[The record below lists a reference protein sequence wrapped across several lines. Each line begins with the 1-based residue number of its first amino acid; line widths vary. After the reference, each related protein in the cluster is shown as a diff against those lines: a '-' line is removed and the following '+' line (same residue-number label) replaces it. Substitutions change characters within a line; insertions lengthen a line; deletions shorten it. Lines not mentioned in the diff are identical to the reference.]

1 MQIATVN
8 VNGIRAAVRK
18 GFYQWLS
25 KARPDV
31 LLMQEVRAP
40 EAIVQELMK
49 GGGESKDAYRTW
61 LSPSAIPG
69 RAGVAVAVRR
79 DIAVSEVRSGLPVGI
94 SGADWLPPACSDGI
108 EMRIYDGEEPV
119 DTGRWL
125 EVDLPDVS
133 GGLTVVSAY
142 LHSGVADKLE
152 KMAAKYAHL
161 DRVTLRLEELEAS
174 ASRPYAHALVA
185 GDFNIVHT
193 ERDIKNWKSN
203 HNKTSGVLDQE
214 IAYLDRWLGRS
225 AETSSCAE
233 TTSHAGNAEGVET
246 VLSMKPCGA
255 GWVDV
260 QRALA
265 PQEQGPYSWWSN
277 RGQAFDKNVGWR
289 IDYQIANVE
298 LASLA
303 CDVRIDRA
311 SSYAERWSD
320 HAPVVVTYEL

>member
-18 GFYQWLS
+18 GFHRWLNE
-25 KARPDV
+25 ARPDV

-40 EAIVQELMK
+40 EVIVQELMK
-49 GGGESKDAYRTW
+49 GCGESEGAYRTW
-61 LSPSAIPG
+61 LNPSAIPG
-69 RAGVAVAVRR
+69 RAGVAVAVRS
-79 DIAVSEVRSGLPVGI
+79 DIAVSEVRSGLPAGI
-94 SGADWLPPACSDGI
+94 PESDWLPSADTEDTGVRFC
-108 EMRIYDGEEPV
+108 DGEEPV

-125 EVDLPDVS
+125 EADLPDIA
-133 GGLTVVSAY
+133 GGITVVSAY
-142 LHSGVADKLE
+142 LHSGVADKPE

-161 DRVTLRLEELEAS
+161 DRVTLRLAELGVP

-193 ERDIKNWKSN
+193 EQDIKNWKSN

-214 IAYLDRWLGRS
+214 IAYLDRWLGEG
-225 AETSSCAE
+225 AEAISGAE
-233 TTSHAGNAEGVET
+233 AAESEETGVSVQT
-246 VLSMKPCGA
+246 YGSM
-255 GWVDV
+255 WVDV
-260 QRALA
+260 QRALT

-289 IDYQIANVE
+289 IDYQIANPE

-303 CDVRIDRA
+303 HSARVDRA
-311 SSYAERWSD
+311 ASYAERWSD
-320 HAPVVVTYEL
+320 HAPVVITYEL

>member
-8 VNGIRAAVRK
+8 VNGIRAAARK
-18 GFYQWLS
+18 GFHQWLS

-49 GGGESKDAYRTW
+49 GGGELNNAYRTW
-61 LSPSAIPG
+61 LNPSAIPG
-69 RAGVAVAVRR
+69 RAGVVVAVCR
-79 DIAVSEVRSGLPVGI
+79 DIAVSEVRSGLPAGI
-94 SGADWLPPACSDGI
+94 SGADWLPPAYSDGI
-108 EMRIYDGEEPV
+108 GMRVYDGEEPV

-125 EVDLPDVS
+125 EVDLPDIS
-133 GGLTVVSAY
+133 GGITVVSAY
-142 LHSGVADKLE
+142 LHSGVADKPE

-161 DRVTLRLEELEAS
+161 DRVMLRLEELGAC

-214 IAYLDRWLGRS
+214 IAYLDRWLGRV
-225 AETSSCAE
+225 AEASSCSE
-233 TTSHAGNAEGVET
+233 TTSYAGHAENVET
-246 VLSMKPCGA
+246 ALSVKSCQA

-289 IDYQIANVE
+289 IDYHIANSE
-298 LASLA
+298 FASLA
-303 CDVRIDRA
+303 HSARVDRA

-320 HAPVVVTYEL
+320 HAPVVVTYEV